1 MEKFSNSNLLPLF
14 DQFSE
19 SNINLL
25 LNDVLR
31 ILVLAETTDN
41 IKTIKQSIFEKIPRC
56 IFIVATSLEAFHKK
70 VKWMNSDIAIVD
82 MSGEN
87 SLVEE
92 VVSFLK
98 QNNPLLPIIHLDK
111 KNIES
116 RMDRNSFLDGQL
128 YSISLK
134 DLTELPTHI
143 QSVLKSNESDRKLK
157 LIKENLYFE
166 SKTMIFKSLLLL
178 EQSEDFDQK
187 KKISDY
193 LEILQENMNLHEL
206 LKI

>member
-128 YSISLK
+128 YAISLK

-178 EQSEDFDQK
+178 EQSEGFDQK